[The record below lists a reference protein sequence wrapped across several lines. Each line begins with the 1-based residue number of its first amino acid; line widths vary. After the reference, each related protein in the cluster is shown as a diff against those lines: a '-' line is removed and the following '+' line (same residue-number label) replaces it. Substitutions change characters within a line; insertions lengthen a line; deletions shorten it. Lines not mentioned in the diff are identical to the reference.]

1 MTKTAR
7 MIVLAYEDHAPTT
20 EMQTFDA
27 LAAAVNNLS
36 GQAAEQDLA
45 VDWSTFTATPD
56 EEEFDVTVASGGVA
70 RKDSFSVLRYT
81 VVAVK
86 VEG

>member
-1 MTKTAR
+1 MSKTAR
-7 MIVLAYEDHAPTT
+7 MTVLAFEDHAPTT

-27 LAAAVNNLS
+27 VQQAINDLS
-36 GQAAEQDLA
+36 SQAAQQDLA
-45 VDWSTFTATPD
+45 VDWSTFTVTPD

-70 RKDSFSVLRYT
+70 RKDSFSVLRYS